1 MSKPICLMDIGYAL
15 GLIFVLGLLL
25 VVLQSPIA
33 EGFSSSGP
41 SSCGVDMPCGGHL
54 KCINGFCA
62 KTDKVDITEKAPVD
76 LLPPGSP
83 APYF

>member
-1 MSKPICLMDIGYAL
+1 MKDLGYCLI
-15 GLIFVLGLLL
+15 LIFVLGMLLIFL
-25 VVLQSPIA
+25 GKPMC
-33 EGFSSSGP
+33 EGFSP
-41 SSCGVDMPCGGHL
+41 NQAARCDVDSPCPGHL

-62 KTDKVDITEKAPVD
+62 KTEPVGVVERNEVE

>member
-1 MSKPICLMDIGYAL
+1 MKDLGYCLA
-15 GLIFVLGLLL
+15 LIFVLGLLL
-25 VVLQSPIA
+25 VFLGRPMC
-33 EGFSSSGP
+33 EGFSSSQAP
-41 SSCGVDMPCGGHL
+41 RCDLDSPCPGHL

-62 KTDKVDITEKAPVD
+62 KTEPVGVVERNEVP

>member
-1 MSKPICLMDIGYAL
+1 MKDLGYCLA
-15 GLIFVLGLLL
+15 LIFILGLLL
-25 VVLQSPIA
+25 VFLGRPMC
-33 EGFSSSGP
+33 EGFTGGQAAR
-41 SSCGVDMPCGGHL
+41 CDVDMPCPGHL

-62 KTDKVDITEKAPVD
+62 KTEPVGVVERNEVP

>member
-1 MSKPICLMDIGYAL
+1 MKDLGYCL
-15 GLIFVLGLLL
+15 GLILVLGLLL
-25 VVLQSPIA
+25 VFLGRPMC
-33 EGFSSSGP
+33 EGFDGGQAAR
-41 SSCGVDMPCGGHL
+41 CDVDMPCPGHL

-62 KTDKVDITEKAPVD
+62 KTEPVGVVERNEVP

>member
-1 MSKPICLMDIGYAL
+1 MKDLGYCLI
-15 GLIFVLGLLL
+15 LIFVLGLLL
-25 VVLQSPIA
+25 IFLGEPMC
-33 EGFSSSGP
+33 EGFSP
-41 SSCGVDMPCGGHL
+41 SQAARCDVDSPCPGHL

-62 KTDKVDITEKAPVD
+62 KTEPVGVVERNEVE

>member
-1 MSKPICLMDIGYAL
+1 MIPNFKDIAQAL
-15 GLIFVLGLLL
+15 GLILFLGLL
-25 VVLQSPIA
+25 VVLLRRQIS
-33 EGFSSSGP
+33 EGFTSDAIR
-41 SSCGVDMPCGGHL
+41 CDVDNPCSGHL

-62 KTDKVDITEKAPVD
+62 KTDPKPVVEKDPTP

>member
-1 MSKPICLMDIGYAL
+1 MKDLGYCLI
-15 GLIFVLGLLL
+15 LIFVLGLLL
-25 VVLQSPIA
+25 VFLGEPMS
-33 EGFSSSGP
+33 EGFSGSQAVR
-41 SSCGVDMPCGGHL
+41 CDVDSPCPGHL

-62 KTDKVDITEKAPVD
+62 KTEPVGVVERNEVP

>member
-1 MSKPICLMDIGYAL
+1 MAKPTVYELGCTL
-15 GLIFVLGLLL
+15 GLILFLGCVLL
-25 VVLQSPIA
+25 IA
-33 EGFSSSGP
+33 NYSFSEGFTSDAIR
-41 SSCGVDMPCGGHL
+41 CGADAPCSGHL

-62 KTDKVDITEKAPVD
+62 STDPVSVKEANPVP

>member
-1 MSKPICLMDIGYAL
+1 MKDLGYCLA
-15 GLIFVLGLLL
+15 LIFVLGLALI
-25 VVLQSPIA
+25 VLQNPLS
-33 EGFSSSGP
+33 EGFRSEP
-41 SSCGVDMPCGGHL
+41 LRCDVDTPCSGHL

-62 KTDKVDITEKAPVD
+62 KTEPVGVVEHNEVP

>member
-1 MSKPICLMDIGYAL
+1 MKDLAYCL
-15 GLIFVLGLLL
+15 GLIFVLGFMLL
-25 VVLQSPIA
+25 VASGPLS
-33 EGFSSSGP
+33 EGFESG
-41 SSCGVDMPCGGHL
+41 SQVQRCDVDSPCSGHL

-62 KTDKVDITEKAPVD
+62 KTEPVGFVEKDEVP

>member
-1 MSKPICLMDIGYAL
+1 MKDLTYCLA
-15 GLIFVLGLLL
+15 LIFVLGLVLL
-25 VVLQSPIA
+25 AIGRPFSQMC
-33 EGFSSSGP
+33 EGFQAEP
-41 SSCGVDMPCGGHL
+41 LRCDVNTPCSGHL

-62 KTDKVDITEKAPVD
+62 KTEPIGVVERDEVP

>member
-1 MSKPICLMDIGYAL
+1 MIANLKDIACAL
-15 GLIFVLGLLL
+15 GLILFLGLL
-25 VVLQSPIA
+25 VVLLRRQIS
-33 EGFSSSGP
+33 EGFSTDILR
-41 SSCGVDMPCGGHL
+41 CDVDNPCSGHL

-62 KTDKVDITEKAPVD
+62 KTDPKPVVEKNPIP